1 MLRKHQVTFWL
12 WHHNIFQQLQSL
24 YCIFSEN
31 LPILTN
37 LNREELKWLLALM
50 LLAVLFTTTI
60 AKVIGTAKI
69 P

>member
-1 MLRKHQVTFWL
+1 M
-12 WHHNIFQQLQSL
+12 FQQLQSL